1 MAANKNIYEFYKTV
15 ENKQDFEE
23 FLSLLKEDFEK
34 NSQTWENDRLELFLD
49 ALYGY
54 NFGTNSEEKDIKPT
68 WKLFA
73 EILLAAK
80 VYE

>member
-1 MAANKNIYEFYKTV
+1 MGANKNIYEFYKTV

-23 FLSLLKEDFEK
+23 FLSLLKEDLEK
-34 NSQTWENDRLELFLD
+34 NSQTWENDRLGLFLD
-49 ALYGY
+49 GLYGY
-54 NFGTNSEEKDIKPT
+54 NFGTTPEEKEIKPT

-73 EILLAAK
+73 EMLLAAK